1 MQDGQTSSDWE
12 RAVMHNVRL
21 FLLGLV
27 CALAV
32 SPTAEAMRVFE
43 DFHGGV
49 LTLVRYRLTGAAPD
63 FAAFA
68 RNTDAYD
75 QASEPEK
82 PRALADEMETMQGIF
97 GEIDGDVRLV
107 WRGTVRLTRLG
118 HSAGRFRVE
127 GLADELGEPLDGYD
141 GAYRLLVGNLA
152 AFRTVTVDAADLPK
166 IGARLGRRGGLV
178 AEAVLAVDG
187 AQPAPTWPKF
197 AIPVLIE
204 RLSLSDE
211 AGEILRR
218 GTR

>member
-1 MQDGQTSSDWE
+1 
-12 RAVMHNVRL
+12 MHNVRL

-32 SPTAEAMRVFE
+32 SSTADAMREFE
-43 DFHGGV
+43 EFHGGV
-49 LTLVRYRLTGAAPD
+49 LTLVHYRLTGVSPD
-63 FAAFA
+63 FDAFA

-75 QASEPEK
+75 QASETEK
-82 PRALADEMETMQGIF
+82 PMALADEIATMRGIF
-97 GEIDGDVRLV
+97 DEIDGDVRLV
-107 WRGTVRLTRLG
+107 WRGTVRLVRAG
-118 HSAGRFRVE
+118 HVAGRFQVE

-152 AFRTVTVDAADLPK
+152 AFRTVTVNAADLPK

-187 AQPAPTWPKF
+187 AQPPSAWPKF

-211 AGEILRR
+211 AGEILRHGAR
-218 GTR
+218 

>member
-1 MQDGQTSSDWE
+1 
-12 RAVMHNVRL
+12 MHNVRL

-75 QASEPEK
+75 QASEAEK

-118 HSAGRFRVE
+118 HSAGRFQVE

-166 IGARLGRRGGLV
+166 IGARLGRRGGLM
-178 AEAVLAVDG
+178 AEAVLTVDG
-187 AQPAPTWPKF
+187 AHLSSQWPEF
-197 AIPVLIE
+197 AVPVLIE

-211 AGEILRR
+211 TGELLRR
-218 GTR
+218 EAR